1 MPTEFVSAVVLL
13 LLVTDPWGNVPLVPA
28 LVAGCAPERR
38 RRVIL
43 RECLIA
49 FVILLAFMFGGHTFL
64 QVMHLSEASLSIAGG
79 VILFLIS
86 IRMVF
91 GSPEGIW
98 GDVAKGEP
106 FIVPLAV
113 PFIAGPSAL
122 ATVMLMAT
130 RDPSRIGMWAA
141 AITVTMAIVTV
152 ILVFAEKIRVVL
164 GEKAVIAIE
173 RLAGL
178 ILTAIAVE
186 MLLGGIRSFVSGL
199 K

>member
-13 LLVTDPWGNVPLVPA
+13 LLVTDPWGNVPLVPS

-38 RRVIL
+38 RWVIV

-113 PFIAGPSAL
+113 P
-122 ATVMLMAT
+122 
-130 RDPSRIGMWAA
+130 
-141 AITVTMAIVTV
+141 
-152 ILVFAEKIRVVL
+152 
-164 GEKAVIAIE
+164 
-173 RLAGL
+173 
-178 ILTAIAVE
+178 
-186 MLLGGIRSFVSGL
+186 
-199 K
+199 

>member
-13 LLVTDPWGNVPLVPA
+13 LLVTDPWGNVPLVPS

-38 RRVIL
+38 RWVIV

-141 AITVTMAIVTV
+141 AITVTMGIVTV

-164 GEKAVIAIE
+164 GEKAVIAIQ

-186 MLLGGIRSFVSGL
+186 MLLGGIRSFVTSL